1 MWAQPVYETIE
12 SNVKAYVIKRQMRSA
27 GLAPAKEEAKLDA
40 KVAEPH
46 KPSPFDVGHR
56 PGSVTHQHQAEEVHH
71 LPPVT
76 ETVDMERGLS
86 GASSGRSGRLSRRS
100 TACTSGSMAILN
112 SAPIPDLL
120 PVGGEPVAV
129 PALLHALPSSH
140 LPVTLSCNRWQRTC
154 PQRFGLP
161 RCRVEA
167 ADPRRRL
174 QCLPGLHGPTEGQ
187 RHRGAPQPQPQER
200 RQPPVTPFCGAGQRG
215 NVREAGAHDLYA
227 VLYCQLVS

>member
-100 TACTSGSMAILN
+100 TARTSGSMAILN

-120 PVGGEPVAV
+120 PVGGEFVVA
-129 PALLHALPSSH
+129 PDLHALPLSH
-140 LPVTLSCNRWQRTC
+140 MAVSLSCNRWQRTC
-154 PQRFGLP
+154 LHLP
-161 RCRVEA
+161 A
-167 ADPRRRL
+167 AVQGGSGGPAAPAPMPPWPPWTSRRTAPRGHTPTSTATASATTWRACLWSWAAR
-174 QCLPGLHGPTEGQ
+174 QC
-187 RHRGAPQPQPQER
+187 A
-200 RQPPVTPFCGAGQRG
+200 
-215 NVREAGAHDLYA
+215 
-227 VLYCQLVS
+227 

>member
-167 ADPRRRL
+167 GGPAAPA
-174 QCLPGLHGPTEGQ
+174 PMPPWPPWTHGRT
-187 RHRGAPQPQPQER
+187 APQGRTPTSTARAPPATCHAFLR
-200 RQPPVTPFCGAGQRG
+200 RWAARQCA
-215 NVREAGAHDLYA
+215 
-227 VLYCQLVS
+227 